1 MVYLY
6 KNGLYT
12 MYKCRNCGIFIRPSC
27 GARSERHHRRPAD
40 PAEKAENWGFSL
52 LSLYKT

>member
-12 MYKCRNCGIFIRPSC
+12 MYKCRNCGIFIRPSYGEC
-27 GARSERHHRRPAD
+27 FERHRRRPAD
-40 PAEKAENWGFSL
+40 TSRKGRKLGVFIA
-52 LSLYKT
+52 LSI